1 MKKLGKK
8 AKAHENSLSAYCSSA
23 CTCLTIT
30 CTCSST
36 SHDPT
41 GNYMQ
46 GEVKATSAGTI
57 VWL

>member
-1 MKKLGKK
+1 MRRLGKK
-8 AKAHENSLSAYCSSA
+8 AKTHENSLSAYCTSS
-23 CTCLTIT
+23 CTCLPIT

-41 GNYMQ
+41 GNNFQ
-46 GEVKATSAGTI
+46 GSVKANSAGTI